1 MCQGRREATG
11 ARGFGEGDHGWWV
24 ASGSIW
30 KHGCVGT
37 AFFHAAQPG
46 KDGQAGDI
54 RWRQPAGQPRRREVS
69 GAQRLLP
76 LWAEKVGLRPGR
88 LEARRAWAGAC
99 AQKRGA
105 RPSSRNRTSDLRM
118 STAVCAVYSPPLYQ
132 LSYRRVHTGRAGS
145 SGFVQMAEASSRGG
159 PRPEG
164 ARSRLSVSLCLE
176 VALPCPA
183 PPCPAQTCSVLA
195 RRAQHTP
202 SGVGADRVQRV
213 CLACPGTRRDPAPR
227 SPPRCPKQGAGLW
240 RPRAPLP
247 PPFCRAESGSVAR
260 RRRGRSGRT
269 RRPGGDWHTGRLRR
283 AGGAESK
290 RSRWGSGRRLPT
302 KPAARA
308 AR

>member
-1 MCQGRREATG
+1 MCQGRRDATG
-11 ARGFGEGDHGWWV
+11 ARGFGVGDHGWWV
-24 ASGSIW
+24 ASGSLW

-54 RWRQPAGQPRRREVS
+54 RWRQPTGKPRRRELS

-88 LEARRAWAGAC
+88 LEARRAWARAC

-183 PPCPAQTCSVLA
+183 PPCPALPRPAQSWPAGPSTPLQAWEPTVSRGSAWHALERGGTRLRGVLQDARSRAQGSGVLA
-195 RRAQHTP
+195 LPASCP
-202 SGVGADRVQRV
+202 SASPATSPFLPGRVRE
-213 CLACPGTRRDPAPR
+213 
-227 SPPRCPKQGAGLW
+227 
-240 RPRAPLP
+240 RAP
-247 PPFCRAESGSVAR
+247 
-260 RRRGRSGRT
+260 
-269 RRPGGDWHTGRLRR
+269 
-283 AGGAESK
+283 
-290 RSRWGSGRRLPT
+290 
-302 KPAARA
+302 
-308 AR
+308 